1 MAGEICVGIDV
12 RGVPRRLFEISQT
25 PETLSLILRSKTTW
39 APVGGAGVATI
50 KQQKYSV
57 HASLRS
63 ENNINIIKRYMKL
76 SNNEKTDSVMK
87 TRSLKQTNSYT
98 PMFFEWCSH
107 LSKPQYDVSLWKM
120 SRISLGA
127 YNPDKKVLIYGV
139 FVGPKQRVWAPAS
152 YDDILSK
159 EIVCDQAYRLA
170 VIWSFLNL
178 KSEDAGIV
186 NHASSDPPRVYVG
199 DTPVAPASTS
209 EFFDGVDE
217 LGSINIYR
225 HSRDEFRKVAFNNM
239 FKSGVPAEL
248 LNLMFASTKFIRD
261 GH

>member
-1 MAGEICVGIDV
+1 MSGEICVEVEAG
-12 RGVPRRLFEISQT
+12 GAPRRLFEISQT

-57 HASLRS
+57 HATLRS
-63 ENNINIIKRYMKL
+63 ENNINIIKRFMRL
-76 SNNEKTDSVMK
+76 SNNEKTDSIMK

-107 LSKPQYDVSLWKM
+107 LIKPQYDVTSWRKD
-120 SRISLGA
+120 RIGLGS
-127 YNPDKKVLIYGV
+127 YNPDKAVLIYGV
-139 FVGPKQRVWAPAS
+139 FVGPEQRVWAPDC
-152 YDDILSK
+152 YDDILSR
-159 EIVCDQAYRLA
+159 EIICNSSYRLI

-178 KSEDAGIV
+178 KSENAGIV
-186 NHASSDPPRVYVG
+186 NHISSDPPRIFVG
-199 DTPVAPASTS
+199 DMPATPATKS
-209 EFFDGVDE
+209 EFFDGLDE

-225 HSRDEFRKVAFNNM
+225 YSRNEFRKAAFNNM
-239 FKSGVPAEL
+239 FNSGVPAEL
-248 LNLMFASTKFIRD
+248 LNVMFASTKFIRD